1 MADLTADSLGG
12 IDMKRFKL
20 ILVAAVVAVSML
32 MPSFSFAETTSTEPV
47 DSPAKVES
55 VNLILGQSSKV
66 YDGKRG
72 STQVIAIIMDM
83 ESQTFKLDSMIFET
97 SSANAGTYSGEF
109 HDKKFTYTIKQAP
122 NSATVSPASK
132 TYKYKKLKKKSYS
145 FYIKTTSK
153 NGGKVTYK
161 SSSKRVKVSSTG
173 KVTVVKKAKKG
184 TYKVAVTVA
193 AKGNYGK
200 VVKYVTVRV
209 K

>member
-1 MADLTADSLGG
+1 
-12 IDMKRFKL
+12 MKRFKF

-47 DSPAKVES
+47 DSPAKVS
-55 VNLILGQSSKV
+55 TVHLVLGQSSKV

-72 STQVIAIIMDM
+72 STQVVAIIMNFDSNNKGTFTL
-83 ESQTFKLDSMIFET
+83 ESTDYQTP
-97 SSANAGTYSGEF
+97 SANAGTYSGEF
-109 HDKKFTYTIKQAP
+109 HGKSFTYTIKQAP

-132 TYKYKKLKKKSYS
+132 TYKYSQVKKKSYS
-145 FYIKTTSK
+145 FSIKTTSK

-161 SSSKRVKVSSTG
+161 SSSSRVKVSSTG

-200 VVKYVTVRV
+200 IVKYVTIKV

>member
-1 MADLTADSLGG
+1 
-12 IDMKRFKL
+12 MKRFKL

-132 TYKYKKLKKKSYS
+132 TYSYKKLKKKSYS
-145 FYIKTTSK
+145 FSLKTTSK
-153 NGGKVTYK
+153 NSGKVTYK
-161 SSSKRVKVSSTG
+161 SSSKYVKVSSTG

-200 VVKYVTVRV
+200 IVKYVTVKV

>member
-1 MADLTADSLGG
+1 
-12 IDMKRFKL
+12 MKRFKL

-55 VNLILGQSSKV
+55 VNLIMGKSLKV
-66 YDGKRG
+66 YDGNRG
-72 STQVIAIIMDM
+72 STQVVAIIMEMD
-83 ESQTFKLDSMIFET
+83 ENGQGTFKLDSMIYET
-97 SSANAGTYSGEF
+97 PSANAGVYNGSF
-109 HDKKFTYTIKQAP
+109 HDKSFTYTIKQAP

-132 TYKYKKLKKKSYS
+132 TYSYKKLKKKSYS
-145 FYIKTTSK
+145 FSLKTTSK
-153 NGGKVTYK
+153 NSGKVTYK
-161 SSSKRVKVSSTG
+161 SSSKYVKVSSTG

-193 AKGNYGK
+193 ARGNYGK